1 MKYYISDLHLFHENA
16 IRFDQRP
23 FESVQQMHDTILKNW
38 NNRVMNG
45 DYVYILGDVSMRGK
59 NEDLIAFVARL
70 KGRKVLI
77 RGNHD
82 DVSDYRYQQL
92 FAEICDY
99 KEIHDSIGKEKYG
112 LVLSH
117 YPIFSWKNMGRG
129 KILLYG
135 HTHVSAEDQ
144 FYQQCLKQMKENDCR
159 HVYDKDLRAFN
170 VGCMLPYM
178 DYTPRTLE
186 EIMTE
191 AGECFYAR

>member
-38 NNRVMNG
+38 NDRVMNG

-99 KEIHDSIGKEKYG
+99 KEIHDSVGKEKYG

-117 YPIFSWKNMGRG
+117 YPIFSWKNIGRG

-159 HVYDKDLRAFN
+159 HVYNKDLRAFN
-170 VGCMLPYM
+170 VGCMLSYM

-186 EIMTE
+186 EIMKS
-191 AGECFYAR
+191 

>member
-23 FESVQQMHDTILKNW
+23 FQSVQQMHDTILKNW
-38 NNRVMNG
+38 NDRVMNG

-92 FAEICDY
+92 FAEICGY
-99 KEIHDSIGKEKYG
+99 KEIHDSVEKK
-112 LVLSH
+112 STDWC
-117 YPIFSWKNMGRG
+117 YPIIRFFPG
-129 KILLYG
+129 KTWDG
-135 HTHVSAEDQ
+135 ER
-144 FYQQCLKQMKENDCR
+144 FY
-159 HVYDKDLRAFN
+159 
-170 VGCMLPYM
+170 YM
-178 DYTPRTLE
+178 DIPT
-186 EIMTE
+186 
-191 AGECFYAR
+191 

>member
-16 IRFDQRP
+16 IKFDHRP
-23 FESVQQMHDTILKNW
+23 FESVQEMHEVVLKNW
-38 NNRVMNG
+38 NDRVTNG
-45 DYVYILGDVSMRGK
+45 DFVYLLGDMSLRGK

-92 FAEICDY
+92 FTEICDY
-99 KEIHDSIGKEKYG
+99 KEIYDSVGKEKYG

-135 HTHVSAEDQ
+135 HTHESAEDQ
-144 FYQQCLKQMKENDCR
+144 FYQSCLKQMQENDCR
-159 HVYDKDLRAFN
+159 HVTKNYGHVMWD
-170 VGCMLPYM
+170 V
-178 DYTPRTLE
+178 
-186 EIMTE
+186 
-191 AGECFYAR
+191 CFPI

>member
-1 MKYYISDLHLFHENA
+1 MCSTERLLYI
-16 IRFDQRP
+16 IRYGIAYVKMEREVDGKIESTDQKHI
-23 FESVQQMHDTILKNW
+23 M
-38 NNRVMNG
+38 
-45 DYVYILGDVSMRGK
+45 
-59 NEDLIAFVARL
+59 
-70 KGRKVLI
+70 
-77 RGNHD
+77 
-82 DVSDYRYQQL
+82 RYQQL

-99 KEIHDSIGKEKYG
+99 KEIHDSVGKEKYG